1 MKRIF
6 AVTAAI
12 FTCAF
17 VIGTGSAGAGELL
30 DSGRIIAAMEDQY
43 QGYNYRNTMDLDKFV
58 AALEDNRSGDYRNTH
73 TRDSYVASLQDNHEG
88 YYRNTHTQDSY
99 IASLQD
105 NHPGYYRNIH
115 TQESFVAALGDG
127 YASGRYGA
135 MAIRDSRRFAG
146 VLAEKHGEE
155 ASAAAPAPQCG
166 HRDIDYLGADIVL
179 AKLAE
184 ACE

>member
-6 AVTAAI
+6 AVAAAI

-73 TRDSYVASLQDNHEG
+73 TQDSYVASLQDNHEG

-105 NHPGYYRNIH
+105 NHSHSGIGQFIGTGKACQSSTHDDHIH
-115 TQESFVAALGDG
+115 LVHSLPIAERIALS
-127 YASGRYGA
+127 AQRSKFKITNSLPTGRQA
-135 MAIRDSRRFAG
+135 NP
-146 VLAEKHGEE
+146 K
-155 ASAAAPAPQCG
+155 
-166 HRDIDYLGADIVL
+166 
-179 AKLAE
+179 
-184 ACE
+184 